1 MMMEIFSVAVFLAF
15 HLYAGEI
22 PKVYRYSCYYWLPV
36 AMVTVS
42 FSLQKGFISRALSNR
57 LLATGGEI
65 SYSFYM
71 LHLFVLLS
79 YARWQQ
85 TSDFHIAW
93 YISVPVLLSII
104 LLLSLASY
112 RFFEK
117 PMNRKIKQSLIRINP
132 S

>member
-1 MMMEIFSVAVFLAF
+1 
-15 HLYAGEI
+15 
-22 PKVYRYSCYYWLPV
+22 
-36 AMVTVS
+36 MVTVS

>member
-1 MMMEIFSVAVFLAF
+1 MMEIFSVAVFLAF
-15 HLYAGEI
+15 YLYAGEI

-42 FSLQKGFISRALSNR
+42 FSLQKWFISRALSNR
-57 LLATGGEI
+57 LLVTGGEI

-104 LLLSLASY
+104 LC
-112 RFFEK
+112 
-117 PMNRKIKQSLIRINP
+117 
-132 S
+132 